1 MNNAIFPGT
10 FDPVTKGHLD
20 IAERGSAIFD
30 HVTIGVYEDSDKN
43 TLFNVNERIEMFRS
57 SVDHLKNISVSSY
70 RGLTVNFAKNTNSKV
85 IIRGLRIGNDF
96 EYERGMA
103 LINREINNGIETIC
117 LISAMPNQFISSSRV
132 KEIAML
138 GGDYKNFIPEKIYE
152 FSKNKLMEEKW
163 QF

>member
-1 MNNAIFPGT
+1 MILQ
-10 FDPVTKGHLD
+10 K
-20 IAERGSAIFD
+20 
-30 HVTIGVYEDSDKN
+30 KN
-43 TLFNVNERIEMFRS
+43 
-57 SVDHLKNISVSSY
+57 
-70 RGLTVNFAKNTNSKV
+70 NSKV

-103 LINREINNGIETIC
+103 LINREINNDIETVC

-152 FSKNKLMEEKW
+152 FSKTKLMEA
-163 QF
+163 

>member
-70 RGLTVNFAKNTNSKV
+70 RGLTVNFAKNTNSK
-85 IIRGLRIGNDF
+85 
-96 EYERGMA
+96 
-103 LINREINNGIETIC
+103 INMTSRSVPISFHWFGVKIN
-117 LISAMPNQFISSSRV
+117 L
-132 KEIAML
+132 
-138 GGDYKNFIPEKIYE
+138 Y
-152 FSKNKLMEEKW
+152 
-163 QF
+163 